1 MKKNE
6 RPRRALA
13 VALRYSGEGAPRVT
27 AKGAGDTAEAIM
39 RLARE
44 HDVPLDE
51 DPNLAL
57 ALSQVP
63 LGEEIPQAL
72 YAAVAEVLAFAYLVS
87 GRVPPRH
94 GSGGGEA

>member
-1 MKKNE
+1 MKKSDGA
-6 RPRRALA
+6 RPRHPLA

-27 AKGAGDTAEAIM
+27 AKGSGEVAETIM

-44 HDVPLDE
+44 HAVPLDE

-63 LGEEIPQAL
+63 LGEEIPEAL
-72 YAAVAEVLAFAYLVS
+72 YVAVAEVLAFAYLVS
-87 GRVPPRH
+87 GRVPPR
-94 GSGGGEA
+94 GGR